1 MVSPKLHES
10 SIRHASN
17 RDRPTQIVPVGLD
30 TQYQIRD
37 VVRWYTW
44 ARDRVERMK
53 LAEENC
59 DDTLSSGTGLP
70 NHCDLA
76 GVVEYL
82 RLSGPTVTVM
92 LTRL

>member
-10 SIRHASN
+10 SIRHVSN

-37 VVRWYTW
+37 VVRWYAW

-53 LAEENC
+53 LAEENF
-59 DDTLSSGTGLP
+59 DDTLSWGTHPL
-70 NHCDLA
+70 NHCALASVVDLIC
-76 GVVEYL
+76 
-82 RLSGPTVTVM
+82 LSNQRYDYAT
-92 LTRL
+92 

>member
-10 SIRHASN
+10 SIRHVSD

-37 VVRWYTW
+37 VVRWYAW

-53 LAEENC
+53 LAEENF
-59 DDTLSSGTGLP
+59 DKLP
-70 NHCDLA
+70 
-76 GVVEYL
+76 VVGYPPAESL
-82 RLSGPTVTVM
+82 RPC
-92 LTRL
+92 